1 MIAASISAIESSAR
15 AAYERGAV
23 IESNPY
29 PCGSS
34 AHRVWAN
41 AFAACFAQ
49 EVAA

>member
-1 MIAASISAIESSAR
+1 MIPASISAIESAAR
-15 AAYERGAV
+15 AAYERRAG

-41 AFAACFAQ
+41 AFAACYAM
-49 EVAA
+49 EAA